1 MELNVSIGEC
11 LNDFIC
17 GMISSAI
24 IVSTIAIFAGSLLTK
39 IRKKRK
45 KTRVV

>member
-17 GMISSAI
+17 GMISSGI
-24 IVSTIAIFAGSLLTK
+24 IVFSVAICAAMVFHK
-39 IRKKRK
+39 IREKVKKQG
-45 KTRVV
+45 

>member
-17 GMISSAI
+17 GMISSGI
-24 IVSTIAIFAGSLLTK
+24 IVFFNRNMRGNGVSQNP
-39 IRKKRK
+39 RKSQ
-45 KTRVV
+45 KTRLV